1 MLLPTFL
8 QGPALAEPLAP
19 DKKDKASIV
28 IRWNA
33 AFLQAVRD
41 SRIGPPMI
49 ARALAVCHTCVFDAW
64 AAYDRVAVGTRLGG
78 ELRRPPRE

>member
-1 MLLPTFL
+1 VLINEPWGRPITRRELFVAARKTGIVGSALLLTTFL

-19 DKKDKASIV
+19 DKKVKASIV

-41 SRIGPPMI
+41 SRIGPP
-49 ARALAVCHTCVFDAW
+49 
-64 AAYDRVAVGTRLGG
+64 
-78 ELRRPPRE
+78 